1 MSEIRPR
8 RTLER
13 GRRNLPPEKK
23 FFVSFYEKDKQFV
36 ILNSEASGVEIFEKE
51 GCARSLKYGPK
62 WGKGKIMGQAGM

>member
-23 FFVSFYEKDKQFV
+23 FLVLFYESDKKFTV
-36 ILNSEASGVEIFEKE
+36 ISTEASGVEICEKE
-51 GCARSLKYGPK
+51 GWATTNKYGPK